1 MRTVLGLDV
10 GSHSVK
16 AVELQQTLRG
26 VGPSQVQAI
35 LRGDEP
41 LPELIRE
48 LVQRRG
54 LATDSVVIAIR
65 GDRVSVRRLEFPFAE
80 KRRVAQAVPFEIEDQ
95 LPFDLDDV
103 VIDWEI
109 VSRERSRSRVL
120 AAVVPRHHVS
130 EGLELLREANCDP
143 RIVECEGLV
152 LANLTAAFDLP
163 GARILVDIGH
173 SKTTFCAMFHGQP
186 VSSRAI
192 RTGGLAL
199 TRALAEDRGLELGEA
214 ERIKC
219 EEGVV
224 DPSLGT
230 PLPQVGRVL
239 DRIAGEILR
248 LVSSIEPTLGSEVPE
263 VTLMGGSA
271 QLEQIDALLAERC
284 DLDVRRLG
292 LPREE
297 TGIGLV
303 AGGPP
308 IVYAP
313 AIALALRGTSRA
325 TTHFNFR
332 QDEFSKPLDL
342 SRYRRDF
349 GTTGLLAVGV
359 TLLAVLGFGSDTYLE
374 SRRAG
379 SIEDQIAKL
388 HERAM
393 PGEPIPSNALA
404 SLRNA
409 VEDSEDRAS
418 FLGVYRGNLSAL
430 DVLIE
435 ISLRVPTN
443 LDVVFDELSIDR
455 QTVRIRVYAQSFEAA
470 ERLGAELAKFGPFK
484 NSRIGDITTDKKTG
498 RKKFDVIISLT
509 EDA

>member
-1 MRTVLGLDV
+1 MRTVLGLDI

-26 VGPSQVQAI
+26 VASSQVQAI

-41 LPELIRE
+41 LPELIHE
-48 LVQRRG
+48 LVRRRG
-54 LATDSVVIAIR
+54 LDTDSVVVAIR
-65 GDRVSVRRLEFPFAE
+65 GDRVSVRHLEFPFSE
-80 KRRVAQAVPFEIEDQ
+80 KRRLAQAVPFAIEDQ
-95 LPFDLDDV
+95 LPFDLEDV

-109 VSRERSRSRVL
+109 LTRERSHSEVL
-120 AAVVPRHHVS
+120 AAVAPRNHVS
-130 EGLELLREANCDP
+130 EGIEMLREAECDP

-173 SKTTFCAMFHGQP
+173 SKSTFCALVNGRA
-186 VSSRAI
+186 VASRAI
-192 RTGGLAL
+192 RTAGLAL
-199 TRALAEDRGLELGEA
+199 TRALAEDRGHEEAEA

-219 EEGVV
+219 EGGVV

-230 PLPQVGRVL
+230 PLPQVARVL
-239 DRIAGEILR
+239 DRLAGEILR
-248 LVSSIEPTLGSEVPE
+248 LVSSLEPLIGSDVPE
-263 VTLMGGSA
+263 VTLLGGSA
-271 QLEQIDALLAERC
+271 QLEHLDALLAERTG
-284 DLDVRRLG
+284 LETARLG

-297 TGIGLV
+297 AGIGLV

-313 AIALALRGTSRA
+313 AIALALRGTARA

-332 QDEFSKPLDL
+332 QDEFSKPIDL

-349 GTTGLLAVGV
+349 GTTGILAVAVAILIALSFGTE
-359 TLLAVLGFGSDTYLE
+359 TLLE

-379 SIEDQIAKL
+379 RIEKEIVAL
-388 HERAM
+388 HEQAM
-393 PGEPIPSNALA
+393 PGKPVPDNALA
-404 SLRNA
+404 SLRTA
-409 VEDSEDRAS
+409 VQDSKERAN

-435 ISLRVPTN
+435 ISQQVPPD

-455 QTVRIRVYAQSFEAA
+455 QTVRIRVFAQSFEAA
-470 ERLGAELAKFGPFK
+470 ERLGDELAKFGPFA
-484 NSRIGDITTDKKTG
+484 NSRIGDITTDKKSG